1 MTRFTRRRRLN
12 LHAKC
17 IFAELTPNEAQWRAR
32 SGREGDTKKPGHCCA
47 GLREKREREAQCLQ
61 VLQSVVFLLSQQAEV
76 PVLQHSFFGAKTQV
90 LQLERLKTAATRARV
105 ASDFMSVVVLLD
117 EMKRPGLA
125 GFADGY
131 EHAKQA
137 LFLAST
143 NSQEWA
149 GFTFS
154 ASSRARFANS
164 MRWPISQ
171 MPQEAT

>member
-1 MTRFTRRRRLN
+1 VES
-12 LHAKC
+12 K
-17 IFAELTPNEAQWRAR
+17 I
-32 SGREGDTKKPGHCCA
+32 GRGRGHKKSPGIA
-47 GLREKREREAQCLQ
+47 APGFVRKIEREAQCLQ

-117 EMKRPGLA
+117 EMKRPGVA
-125 GFADGY
+125 GSACGY

-143 NSQEWA
+143 NSQEWT

-171 MPQEAT
+171 MPQLAT